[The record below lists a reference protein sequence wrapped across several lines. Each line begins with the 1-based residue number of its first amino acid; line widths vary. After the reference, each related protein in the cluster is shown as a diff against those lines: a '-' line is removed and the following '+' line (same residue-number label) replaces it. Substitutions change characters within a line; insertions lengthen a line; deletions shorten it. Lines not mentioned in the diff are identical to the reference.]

1 MLFSFFLSLFFVF
14 LRVVAEAGFHHTY
27 ITTFSTQYGILC
39 YDPDCDTINQQVTQT
54 KTKHFEFATTSS
66 HINIIPNAAHN
77 LTEGQELKV
86 Y

>member
-1 MLFSFFLSLFFVF
+1 
-14 LRVVAEAGFHHTY
+14 VVTEAGFHHTC

-39 YDPDCDTINQQVTQT
+39 YDPNCDTINQQVTQT

-77 LTEGQELKV
+77 LTAEGQELKV